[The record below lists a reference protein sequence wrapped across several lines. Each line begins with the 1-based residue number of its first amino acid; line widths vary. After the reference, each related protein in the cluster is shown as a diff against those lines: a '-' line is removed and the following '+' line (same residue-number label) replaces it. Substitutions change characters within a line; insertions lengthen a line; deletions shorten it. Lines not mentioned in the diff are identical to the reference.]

1 MKFEGKAAKGFTLV
15 EIMIVVV
22 IIGLLAAMAIP
33 TMGVIRRRSQE
44 KTVINN
50 LRQYAGAANQYM
62 MITGATAVVY
72 SDIVGTGTD
81 AYVRI
86 RQVADETY
94 TITVGTGTTSIFTVV
109 NGRTVTYN
117 F

>member
-1 MKFEGKAAKGFTLV
+1 MKVREKAAKGFTLV

-33 TMGVIRRRSQE
+33 AFKVVRQKSQDT
-44 KTVINN
+44 TVKNN

-72 SDIVGTGTD
+72 SDIVGTTTD
-81 AYVRI
+81 AYVKI
-86 RQVADETY
+86 KQVADETY